1 MPITPY
7 FQSILH
13 VGGKKILRFLEAESA
28 VDAVMCIMF
37 YAFIILFLTYFVK
50 IVGGFVSFLFS
61 TVF

>member
-1 MPITPY
+1 MAMTPY

-13 VGGKKILRFLEAESA
+13 VAGKRILSFLEAESA
-28 VDAVMCIMF
+28 LDAVMCVMF